1 MNQYHLNPTSGA
13 CPFCRGTPTLM
24 FGEILDDPQDDK
36 PIASTANIN
45 THLIHTIAFIPFSF
59 KMYNQP

>member
-13 CPFCRGTPTLM
+13 CPFCIGTPTLIL
-24 FGEILDDPQDDK
+24 GDILDDTQDDK

-59 KMYNQP
+59 KMYNLS